1 MAQEAKDYETDFYRT
16 RMTYFTENPL
26 KANQV
31 VFLGN
36 SLTQGGKWEQYFP
49 AQDIANRGIIGDNT
63 HGMLARLEEILLAK
77 PTKLFILTGVN
88 DISQDYKTKHIRNN
102 IKTIIR
108 EFKEKSPETTI
119 YLQSLLPINNDF
131 NRYKKLIGKEK
142 QILCLNKQL
151 KRLSKTQ
158 KVQFINLYPLFLDK
172 NGKLNESYTSDGLH
186 LKEAAYDIWV
196 QAIATYVEN

>member
-1 MAQEAKDYETDFYRT
+1 
-16 RMTYFTENPL
+16 MTYFTENPL